1 VSLDFLSPAPGAL
14 SRSPMERQALAAG
27 ASFEQ
32 RDGWNVAVRFDGL
45 EAEQERARSTVGF
58 ADLSHLGKVE
68 LQAPA
73 DALDAIGGVDLK
85 LGIATPMGGSAPAG
99 NGTASAPLGDGSASA
114 PAAAPSAPVAT
125 WWCPYSRTRALAL
138 CEPAALP
145 ALRERLEDAAAE
157 HQGLTSVVDVTTA
170 FAALAIGGP
179 LAREVFARFTAIDLR
194 DQITPVRGFRPGSVA
209 RTPGAI
215 LREGEQR
222 WLMLFGAALG
232 QYMWTVVAD
241 AVESLGGGPVAVDA
255 LEPVAD
261 ARRQEAASRA

>member
-1 VSLDFLSPAPGAL
+1 VTGLAFLSPSAGAL
-14 SRSPMERQALAAG
+14 ARSPMERQAAAAG
-27 ASFEQ
+27 ASFEE

-45 EAEQERARSTVGF
+45 EAERERARSTVGF

-73 DALDAIGGVDLK
+73 GELEAIAGAELALGA
-85 LGIATPMGGSAPAG
+85 ATPMGG
-99 NGTASAPLGDGSASA
+99 ASA
-114 PAAAPSAPVAT
+114 
-125 WWCPYSRTRALAL
+125 WWCPYTPTRALAL

-145 ALRERLEDAAAE
+145 ALRDRLSDSAAGRE
-157 HQGLTSVVDVTTA
+157 GLTSVIDVTTA

-194 DQITPVRGFRPGSVA
+194 DQITPVRGFRPGSVG

-215 LREGEQR
+215 LREADQR

-241 AVESLGGGPVAVDA
+241 AAESLGGGPVAPDA
-255 LEPVAD
+255 LEPVA
-261 ARRQEAASRA
+261 AASAEREAAPRA